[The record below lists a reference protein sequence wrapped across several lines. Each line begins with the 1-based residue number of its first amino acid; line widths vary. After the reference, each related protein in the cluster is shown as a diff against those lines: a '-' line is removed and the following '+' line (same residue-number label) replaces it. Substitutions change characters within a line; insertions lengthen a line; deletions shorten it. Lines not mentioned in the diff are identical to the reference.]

1 MEKICHA
8 NSNQNR
14 AGVAIL
20 ISNKIDLKPK
30 SVIRERESHFII
42 IKGSINQEDTTII
55 NIYALNNRA
64 PKHMNQTV
72 TEFLGEIDN

>member
-20 ISNKIDLKPK
+20 TSNKIDLKPK

-42 IKGSINQEDTTII
+42 IKGSISHKTLQ
-55 NIYALNNRA
+55 L
-64 PKHMNQTV
+64 
-72 TEFLGEIDN
+72 